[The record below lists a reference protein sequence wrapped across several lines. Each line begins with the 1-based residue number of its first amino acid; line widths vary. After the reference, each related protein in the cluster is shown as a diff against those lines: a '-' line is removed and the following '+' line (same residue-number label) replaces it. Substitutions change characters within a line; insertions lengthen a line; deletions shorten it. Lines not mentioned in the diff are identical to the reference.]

1 MEGIRKAAP
10 AERLI
15 GVTARAGF
23 GNFILK
29 GVKYTDIGQIPAT
42 GEACITLPIKPLEV
56 DWAAMRGMLIAG
68 GIDEDRA
75 FDYVEKMACKI
86 ECEEMAAFIADHLQR
101 IG

>member
-1 MEGIRKAAP
+1 M
-10 AERLI
+10 
-15 GVTARAGF
+15 
-23 GNFILK
+23 
-29 GVKYTDIGQIPAT
+29 
-42 GEACITLPIKPLEV
+42 EV